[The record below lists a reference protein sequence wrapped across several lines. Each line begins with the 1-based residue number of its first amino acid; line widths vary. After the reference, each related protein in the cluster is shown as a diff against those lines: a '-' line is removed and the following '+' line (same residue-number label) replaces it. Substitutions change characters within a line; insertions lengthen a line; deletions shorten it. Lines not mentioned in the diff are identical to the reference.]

1 MYKFTPLLLT
11 AVLSSF
17 VLAPST
23 GDDLTQEQLE
33 EMTAGILKDI
43 ESMRGT
49 KFLRGVDVALANKE
63 GFLKYA
69 MDRTE
74 TMTTPERLNA
84 EETVMKMLGLL
95 DPDVDFMKAQLDML
109 EEQVG
114 GFYDPATES
123 FFLMDSFQGGLAKII
138 LAHELTH
145 ALDDQLYDID
155 GTLERLEGS
164 GDAQLAY
171 QAVVEG
177 SGTTNMNSWLKQ
189 NLDQISMDELADFGD
204 MGMDSMKTAPEVM
217 WKPTLMVYMRG
228 AAFLVRSGN
237 VMVGQTKTVDL
248 DDLHQAFTNP
258 PRSTEQI
265 LHPEKYWD
273 EEQLD
278 EPMLVK
284 LGTEQLEGWKTL
296 HSDTL
301 GEATL
306 ALVTTP
312 PDKRKGLDASDA
324 MGMMLLK
331 YTNRDA
337 EGWGGDR
344 YVLLQKDDTLVL
356 HLVTVWDTERDA
368 KQFYENI
375 AEQSDHLD
383 ESLGKLGGETAM
395 SSAKVELM
403 SDTRVVKLTF
413 VASKSMVAGI
423 DEMVSEIEVTI
434 EEPAMPEA
442 KMPEEAEL
450 PEAK

>member
-1 MYKFTPLLLT
+1 MYKFSTLLLT
-11 AVLSSF
+11 AALSSF
-17 VLAPST
+17 VLVPSIK
-23 GDDLTQEQLE
+23 DDLTQEQLE
-33 EMTAGILKDI
+33 AMTSDILDDI
-43 ESMRGT
+43 EEMRGK

-95 DPDVDFMKAQLDML
+95 DPSVDFMKAQLEML

-123 FFLMDSFQGGLAKII
+123 FCLMDSFQGGLAKII

-155 GTLERLEGS
+155 GTLEELDGI

-177 SGTTNMNSWLKQ
+177 SGTTNMNQWLKL
-189 NLDQISMDELADFGD
+189 NIDQLSMEELSSYGA
-204 MGMDSMKTAPEVM
+204 MGMDSMKDAPECM

-228 AAFLVRSGN
+228 AAFLVRSDN
-237 VMVGQTKTVDL
+237 VMVGQAKAVDL
-248 DDLHQAFTNP
+248 DDLHQAFSNP

-284 LGTEQLEGWKTL
+284 LGTDHLDGWKTL
-296 HSDTL
+296 YTDTL
-301 GEATL
+301 GEAQL

-312 PDKRKGLDASDA
+312 PDKRSGLDASDA

-331 YTNRDA
+331 YTNRAA

-344 YVLLQKDDTLVL
+344 YVLMQKDDTLVM
-356 HLVTVWDTERDA
+356 HMVTVWDTQRDA
-368 KQFYENI
+368 EQFYESISNKDVLTSFI
-375 AEQSDHLD
+375 HVDAVLRVQPDGTLI
-383 ESLGKLGGETAM
+383 
-395 SSAKVELM
+395 SSV
-403 SDTRVVKLTF
+403 
-413 VASKSMVAGI
+413 
-423 DEMVSEIEVTI
+423 
-434 EEPAMPEA
+434 
-442 KMPEEAEL
+442 
-450 PEAK
+450 